1 MFREPIDVL
10 VVDLLFEVE
19 FYGLIMI
26 SGKVGLVGVG
36 FLVSDFGLPAF
47 NL

>member
-19 FYGLIMI
+19 FYGLIII
-26 SGKVGLVGVG
+26 S
-36 FLVSDFGLPAF
+36 
-47 NL
+47 NLLTSVTMDMRFK